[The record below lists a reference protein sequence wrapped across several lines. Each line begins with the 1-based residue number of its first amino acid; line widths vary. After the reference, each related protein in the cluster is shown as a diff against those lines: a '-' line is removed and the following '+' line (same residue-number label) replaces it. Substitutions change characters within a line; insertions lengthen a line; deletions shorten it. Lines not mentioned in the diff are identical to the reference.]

1 MESTN
6 VRVTGTMLLNQDY
19 NNSNICIWG
28 YPQEVSGSG
37 KEFKLKTTDNKNI
50 PVIMTEPIGEYLNN
64 LIQIRGQFDGR
75 RIEAASYSQFLP
87 EMTEDFD
94 ANSYNECVNLL
105 NSQKK

>member
-1 MESTN
+1 
-6 VRVTGTMLLNQDY
+6 LNYFQ
-19 NNSNICIWG
+19 
-28 YPQEVSGSG
+28 VSGSG